1 MTLIDTVRQA
11 LRIKST
17 ALDNEIMVLI
27 EACKVYMAMAGVSRI
42 DEGDPSFTAACIQYC
57 KANFGQDS
65 EGSTRERWEKC
76 YKALRDS
83 MSMSREYG
91 CLQNSEEKAE
101 IAPVQ
106 PQEPAEETEGSAD
119 VV

>member
-1 MTLIDTVRQA
+1 MALIDTVRQA

-17 ALDNEIMVLI
+17 ALDTEIVVLI
-27 EACKVYMAMAGVSRI
+27 EACKVDMAMAGVSRI
-42 DEGDPSFTAACIQYC
+42 DEDDPSFMAACIQYC

-65 EGSTRERWEKC
+65 EESTRERWEKC

-91 CLQNSEEKAE
+91 CLQNQEEKAE

-106 PQEPAEETEGSAD
+106 PQEPEKEAEGGSD
-119 VV
+119 VT

>member
-1 MTLIDTVRQA
+1 MALVDTVRQA

-17 ALDNEIMVLI
+17 AFDTEILILI
-27 EACKVYMAMAGVSRI
+27 EACKTDMAMAGVSII
-42 DEGDPSFTAACIQYC
+42 DEEDASFTAACIQYC

-83 MSMSREYG
+83 MAMSKEYG
-91 CLQNSEEKAE
+91 CLQNPKEKEEV
-101 IAPVQ
+101 APVQ
-106 PQEPAEETEGSAD
+106 PQAAMEKTEDSPDD
-119 VV
+119 V

>member
-1 MTLIDTVRQA
+1 MALIDTVRQA

-17 ALDNEIMVLI
+17 ALDSEIMVLI
-27 EACKVYMAMAGVSRI
+27 EACKVDMAMAGVSRI
-42 DEGDPSFTAACIQYC
+42 DEDDPSFMAACIQYC

-65 EGSTRERWEKC
+65 EGSTRERWERC

-91 CLQNSEEKAE
+91 CLQNPEEKTE
-101 IAPVQ
+101 VAPVQ
-106 PQEPAEETEGSAD
+106 PQEPAEETEGSSDA
-119 VV
+119 V